1 MTTSFKELN
10 KIDVNQHTEKKGR
23 FTYLSWAWAW
33 QQLLARY
40 PDSTRTVYENT
51 YGQPYVKDTHGVM
64 VKVGVTVNG
73 IEHIE
78 YLPVM
83 NHQNRCI
90 PADKANMMDINK
102 AIQRCTVK
110 AIARHGLGLYI
121 YAGEDLPDSDTES
134 KPEPQKYY
142 TSPIYEDPVYED
154 GPSVAIYAKKPE
166 PKQTWESLAK
176 PPPQPEKPELLPD
189 TKRFELCKNWLQ
201 KPTNTIQKLRERYT
215 ISREVEQL
223 LLK

>member
-1 MTTSFKELN
+1 MTTFKELN
-10 KIDVNQHTEKKGR
+10 KIDVNLHTEKKGR

-40 PDSTRTVYENT
+40 PDSTRTVYEID
-51 YGQPYVKDTHGVM
+51 GLPYIATNQGVM
-64 VKVGVTVNG
+64 VKVGVTVKG

-83 NHQNRCI
+83 NHQNKCI

-121 YAGEDLPDSDTES
+121 YAGEDLPDSEDS
-134 KPEPQKYY
+134 QPQ
-142 TSPIYEDPVYED
+142 
-154 GPSVAIYAKKPE
+154 
-166 PKQTWESLAK
+166 KQTWENLAEQ
-176 PPPQPEKPELLPD
+176 PPPEKPELEPNSQ
-189 TKRFELCKNWLQ
+189 RFNLCKNWLQ
-201 KPTNTIQKLRERYT
+201 KPGNTIQKLRERYT
-215 ISREVEQL
+215 ISKEVEQL
-223 LLK
+223 LK

>member
-1 MTTSFKELN
+1 
-10 KIDVNQHTEKKGR
+10 
-23 FTYLSWAWAW
+23 
-33 QQLLARY
+33 
-40 PDSTRTVYENT
+40 
-51 YGQPYVKDTHGVM
+51 
-64 VKVGVTVNG
+64 
-73 IEHIE
+73 
-78 YLPVM
+78 M

-134 KPEPQKYY
+134 KPVSQKYGI
-142 TSPIYEDPVYED
+142 SPIVSNPEYED
-154 GPSVAIYAKKPE
+154 GVRNPVYAKKPE
-166 PKQTWESLAK
+166 SKQTWESLAI

-189 TKRFELCKNWLQ
+189 TQRFELCKNWLQ
-201 KPTNTIQKLRERYT
+201 KPANTIQKLRERYT
-215 ISREVEQL
+215 ISKGVEEL

>member
-1 MTTSFKELN
+1 MTTFKQLN
-10 KIDVNQHTEKKGR
+10 EINVNEHTEKKGR

-40 PDSTRTVYENT
+40 PDSTRTVYEID
-51 YGQPYVKDTHGVM
+51 GLPYMADSGATQGVM

-134 KPEPQKYY
+134 KPEPQK
-142 TSPIYEDPVYED
+142 
-154 GPSVAIYAKKPE
+154 
-166 PKQTWESLAK
+166 QTWESLAI
-176 PPPQPEKPELLPD
+176 PPPQPEKPELLPN
-189 TKRFELCKNWLQ
+189 TQRFELCKNWLQ

-215 ISREVEQL
+215 ISKEVEQL

>member
-1 MTTSFKELN
+1 MTTFKQLN
-10 KIDVNQHTEKKGR
+10 QIDVNLHTEKKGR

-40 PDSTRTVYENT
+40 PDSTRTVYELD
-51 YGQPYVKDTHGVM
+51 GLPYIATNQGVM

-83 NHQNRCI
+83 NHQNKCI

-121 YAGEDLPDSDTES
+121 YAGEDLPDSEPEP
-134 KPEPQKYY
+134 KPEPQK
-142 TSPIYEDPVYED
+142 
-154 GPSVAIYAKKPE
+154 
-166 PKQTWESLAK
+166 QTWQSLAE
-176 PPPQPEKPELLPD
+176 PPPEKPELLPD
-189 TKRFELCKNWLQ
+189 TQRFNLCKNWLQ
-201 KPTNTIQKLRERYT
+201 KPTNTIEKLRERYT
-215 ISREVEQL
+215 ISKEVEE

>member
-1 MTTSFKELN
+1 MTTFKELN

-51 YGQPYVKDTHGVM
+51 YGQPYIKDTHGVM
-64 VKVGVTVNG
+64 VKVGVTVNS

-83 NHQNRCI
+83 NHQNKCI

-110 AIARHGLGLYI
+110 AIARYGLGLYI
-121 YAGEDLPDSDTES
+121 YAGEDLPDSES
-134 KPEPQKYY
+134 KPESQKYY
-142 TSPIYEDPVYED
+142 TSPVVSDPVYED
-154 GPSVAIYAKKPE
+154 GSSVAVYTKKPE
-166 PKQTWESLAK
+166 QKQTWESLAK

-189 TKRFELCKNWLQ
+189 TQRFELCKNWLQ

-215 ISREVEQL
+215 ISKEVEQL

>member
-1 MTTSFKELN
+1 
-10 KIDVNQHTEKKGR
+10 
-23 FTYLSWAWAW
+23 
-33 QQLLARY
+33 
-40 PDSTRTVYENT
+40 
-51 YGQPYVKDTHGVM
+51 M

-90 PADKANMMDINK
+90 PVDKANMMDINK

-134 KPEPQKYY
+134 KPEPK
-142 TSPIYEDPVYED
+142 
-154 GPSVAIYAKKPE
+154 
-166 PKQTWESLAK
+166 KQTWESLATS
-176 PPPQPEKPELLPD
+176 PPQPEKPELLPD
-189 TKRFELCKNWLQ
+189 T
-201 KPTNTIQKLRERYT
+201 LR
-215 ISREVEQL
+215 S
-223 LLK
+223 

>member
-1 MTTSFKELN
+1 MTTFKELN

-51 YGQPYVKDTHGVM
+51 YGQPYIKDTHGVM
-64 VKVGVTVNG
+64 VKVGVTVNS

-83 NHQNRCI
+83 NHQNKCI

-121 YAGEDLPDSDTES
+121 YAGEDLPDSES
-134 KPEPQKYY
+134 KPESQKYY
-142 TSPIYEDPVYED
+142 TSPVVSDPVYED
-154 GPSVAIYAKKPE
+154 GSSVAVYTKKPE
-166 PKQTWESLAK
+166 QKQTWESLAK

-189 TKRFELCKNWLQ
+189 TQRFELCKNWLQ

-215 ISREVEQL
+215 ISKEVEQL

>member
-1 MTTSFKELN
+1 MTTFKELN

-51 YGQPYVKDTHGVM
+51 YGQPYIKDTHGVM

-83 NHQNRCI
+83 NHQNKCI

-121 YAGEDLPDSDTES
+121 YAGEDLPDSES
-134 KPEPQKYY
+134 KPESQKYY
-142 TSPIYEDPVYED
+142 TSPVVSDPVYED
-154 GPSVAIYAKKPE
+154 GSSVAVYTKKPE

-189 TKRFELCKNWLQ
+189 TQRFELCKNWLQ

-215 ISREVEQL
+215 ISKEVEQL